1 MLAKCS
7 VRDAADVSLFWTQR
21 RGAKKKAGGKGKGKK
36 GEKEKAAASKEEEKD
51 DEDEDDEEDS
61 DSDQDEDSGE
71 NVSDD
76 VKVMHTTVI
85 SLRLDAIGKP
95 CFNIPRAKIEES
107 FYSVNCFFQYN

>member
-1 MLAKCS
+1 MLGKCS
-7 VRDAADVSLFWTQR
+7 AKAGSAVSLFWTQQ

-36 GEKEKAAASKEEEKD
+36 GEKAAASAK
-51 DEDEDDEEDS
+51 DEDEDDEEEDEDS
-61 DSDQDEDSGE
+61 DDSDQDEDSGE
-71 NVSDD
+71 SSSDD